1 MNTQEKLKK
10 GEKEKK
16 VDSRAEELEEEYSS
30 VGVEVVSLTTTGS
43 WKVVQSDKPVD
54 E

>member
-10 GEKEKK
+10 AEKESKT
-16 VDSRAEELEEEYSS
+16 DSRAKELEEEYSS

-43 WKVVQSDKPVD
+43 WKIVESDKK